1 MSKISKLTFAAAI
14 IAAYAGTSGGSAQ
27 AAHHKR
33 AHAQSYSFPTWA
45 VLSTQESLGRK
56 TRCQDLP
63 PRVRA
68 VDDR

>member
-14 IAAYAGTSGGSAQ
+14 IAAYAGTSGAPAQ

-45 VLSTQESLGRK
+45 VLHPGKSRPKNTVPGSAAEGESR
-56 TRCQDLP
+56 
-63 PRVRA
+63 
-68 VDDR
+68 